1 VFLVPANVIQNL
13 SKLWSGYIEWPPISS
28 NNSFPCIR
36 ELWAGIICTFAPFE
50 DRYNN
55 NQTSFTVTIVI
66 LDVTSS
72 GIQGLLPTGIGN
84 LSNLLILSLNGN
96 HFTGSIPSNFGN
108 LTKLIELDLSD
119 NHLTGPIPPDLG
131 NLSRLMLLN
140 LYGNQLNGKIPIS
153 SDNSSWGINNLTEL
167 VTLQLQENLLS
178 GELPNLQS
186 ARFLR
191 TVCVSH
197 VN

>member
-1 VFLVPANVIQNL
+1 MHVSWVKEDGLMTSCFLQAL
-13 SKLWSGYIEWPPISS
+13 IS
-28 NNSFPCIR
+28 FVAIR
-36 ELWAGIICTFAPFE
+36 CF
-50 DRYNN
+50 R
-55 NQTSFTVTIVI
+55 
-66 LDVTSS
+66 
-72 GIQGLLPTGIGN
+72 
-84 LSNLLILSLNGN
+84 SLNGN

-167 VTLQLQENLLS
+167 VTL
-178 GELPNLQS
+178 
-186 ARFLR
+186 
-191 TVCVSH
+191 
-197 VN
+197 